1 MESSK
6 EDRAYRFSPQIFQE
20 HPELTAYQALILD
33 MVNSRSKFFMSN
45 KAISETLACSI
56 NTVSN
61 AINKLKKLGLIRVEY
76 KHNGLNVERRFIYPV
91 DSRFTPE
98 QEAEG
103 ALNYLNKLC
112 GASEE
117 YSFNRLETDSETLN
131 IIAEM
136 ISVVGGNAQLV
147 QLFKDTK
154 KELEQQDPAN
164 YSEISPSEIL
174 KEVSKRTSQHFN
186 REFDSNN
193 NCSQIL

>member
-61 AINKLKKLGLIRVEY
+61 AINKLKKLKLIRVEY
-76 KHNGLNVERRFIYPV
+76 HRNGLNVERRFIYPV
-91 DSRFTPE
+91 NSRFTPE

-112 GASEE
+112 GVSKETPD
-117 YSFNRLETDSETLN
+117 FLESDSN
-131 IIAEM
+131 ILKQINAL
-136 ISVVGGNAQLV
+136 ISAIGGNAQLI

-154 KELEQQDPAN
+154 KELDQLDPAN
-164 YSEISPSEIL
+164 ELGATPSEIL
-174 KEVSKRTSQHFN
+174 NEIHARIYQQF
-186 REFDSNN
+186 
-193 NCSQIL
+193 